1 MSQICNFIQDVG
13 KEVNIL
19 PDDLYYKCANFVIDI
34 SRANEVTNIE
44 FDRLVDQLN
53 EKGYHTKIDCNDT
66 YSLLRRVLPND
77 QEFIE
82 QDASLKK
89 AFSYIC
95 ISHKVFIELL
105 QYLNRIIIDYGKYT
119 KSTRNYYKH
128 YVHIQDTLDAL
139 EDLCEEYGMLLN
151 RIRSSGPWLVDL
163 PYPDD
168 IINMVSD
175 ALLKLKNGDISIPLL
190 RSYFEVKSS
199 IFLENSL
206 NDLLRHSNIKEYEK
220 KKILFTKS
228 MGFGDLIKILD
239 RFKILSQNDIDIVT
253 RMHSYTSNSIHI
265 GSFLDK
271 NIAWYLLFYLRHLKL
286 DTAKP
291 ETLLLDFIKQ
301 YQSNNKFK
309 IISKYDNVSDYS
321 RFQSSSRQI
330 D

>member
-1 MSQICNFIQDVG
+1 MSQICDFISDVG

-19 PDDLYYKCANFVIDI
+19 PDDLYCKCTNFVIDV
-34 SRANEVTNIE
+34 SRANEVTNVE
-44 FDRLVDQLN
+44 FDGLVDQLN
-53 EKGYHTKIDCNDT
+53 EKGYHTEIDCNDT
-66 YSLLRRVLPND
+66 YYLLQRVLPND

-82 QDASLKK
+82 RDASLKK
-89 AFSYIC
+89 ALSCVC

-105 QYLNRIIIDYGKYT
+105 QYLNRIIKEYGKYT
-119 KSTRNYYKH
+119 KGTRDYYKH
-128 YVHIQDTLDAL
+128 YIHIQDTLDAL
-139 EDLCEEYGMLLN
+139 EDLCREYSMLVN
-151 RIRSSGPWLVDL
+151 RIRSGGPWLIDL

-206 NDLLRHSNIKEYEK
+206 NDLLGHSSIKEYEK

-239 RFKILSQNDIDIVT
+239 RFKIMSQKDIDIVT
-253 RMHSYTSNSIHI
+253 RMHSYTSKSIHI
-265 GSFLDK
+265 GSSIDK
-271 NIAWYLLFYLRHLKL
+271 NIAWYLLFYLRNLKL

-291 ETLLLDFIKQ
+291 ETLLVDFIKEYQ
-301 YQSNNKFK
+301 YNNKFK
-309 IISKYDNVSDYS
+309 VISKYDNVSDYS